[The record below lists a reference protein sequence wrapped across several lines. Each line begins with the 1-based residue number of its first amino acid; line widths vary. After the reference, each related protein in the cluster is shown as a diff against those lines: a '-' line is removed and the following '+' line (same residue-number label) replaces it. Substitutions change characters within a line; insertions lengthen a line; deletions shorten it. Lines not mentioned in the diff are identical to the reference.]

1 VYYDLFLP
9 GDYFF
14 DLIYTDLPE
23 FPAPGRE
30 VYSQG
35 ITAAG
40 GAMFITAVSLR
51 RLGVRAGWAAC
62 FGNDYYSEYVH
73 KLALQEDLDL
83 SLATCVDQPYRR
95 VSTAIP
101 FQGER
106 AFVTYTDPPP
116 IDLQAHWLSTMR
128 RCDFAHLHLGGI
140 MALERL
146 TPLANEA
153 RSHGATISMDCQDV
167 PNLRTACTWK
177 HVLSLVDV
185 FMPNAREAQIVSGT
199 DTLDSALRWLT
210 QWTRVVVVKD
220 GANGAW
226 VASEGEITHVP
237 AINAEPVVDTTGAGD
252 CFNAGFLFGY
262 VIEKAPLPLCA
273 RYGTICGGLSVTQVG
288 GATAAPSLEQ
298 LKKISA
304 QSEDEA
310 GNP

>member
-1 VYYDLFLP
+1 VYYDVFLP

-23 FPAPGRE
+23 FPTPGRE
-30 VYSQG
+30 VYSKG
-35 ITAAG
+35 ITATG
-40 GAMFITAVSLR
+40 GAMYITAVSLR
-51 RLGVRAGWAAC
+51 RLGVRTGWAAC

-106 AFVTYTDPPP
+106 AFMTYADPPP
-116 IDLQAHWLSTMR
+116 IDLQTHWLSAMQQ
-128 RCDFAHLHLGGI
+128 CDFAHLHLGAI
-140 MALERL
+140 MSPERL
-146 TPLANEA
+146 TPLAKEA
-153 RSHGATISMDCQDV
+153 RSHGATISMDCQDA
-167 PNLRTACTWK
+167 PNLHGACTWT

-185 FMPNAREAQIVSGT
+185 FMPNAREALIVSGT

-210 QWTRVVVVKD
+210 QWTKVVVIKD

-226 VASEGEITHVP
+226 VASEGEVFHAA
-237 AINAEPVVDTTGAGD
+237 AINAGPVVDTTGAGD

-262 VIEKAPLPLCA
+262 VVEKAPLPLCA
-273 RYGTICGGLSVTQVG
+273 RYGTICGG
-288 GATAAPSLEQ
+288 Q
-298 LKKISA
+298 LKKIGGE
-304 QSEDEA
+304 SEEEA
-310 GNP
+310 GDS